1 VACEDDGVSE
11 QPGRYQRSPSGMVGA
26 LLVTVLVI
34 LAFVAFRAF
43 NRTDLDVE
51 PQRVDYL
58 AQVGY
63 AQQELQTHH
72 PDLVYPAR
80 LPSAWYATSITFSS
94 GATPGVELS
103 MLTADDQYVGFVQ
116 SSASVSDVLTEYVD
130 AHPSSG
136 PSVQVAGSV
145 VREWHTWTDTGGDTA
160 LVAERDDQVL
170 LVFGTVSEDQLEQLA
185 SSLTTV
191 PVSG

>member
-1 VACEDDGVSE
+1 
-11 QPGRYQRSPSGMVGA
+11 MVGA

-63 AQQELQTHH
+63 AQQELGTSH
-72 PDLVYPAR
+72 PALVYPAR
-80 LPSAWYATSITFSS
+80 LPSGWYATSITF
-94 GATPGVELS
+94 ATGGTAGVELS

-116 SSASVSDVLTEYVD
+116 SSASVSDVLTKYVD
-130 AHPSSG
+130 AHPT
-136 PSVQVAGSV
+136 AGSPV
-145 VREWHTWTDTGGDTA
+145 HVSGSVATDWDTWTDTGGDTA

-170 LVFGTVSEDQLEQLA
+170 LVFGTVSQDQLEQLA
-185 SSLTTV
+185 SSLTTA